1 MHSLQ
6 QATVFLL
13 TAVLLGPLL
22 QGLKVGAGLGSLG
35 GGMLIGPWGL
45 GMIGE
50 VESTLE
56 FAEFGVVL
64 LLFLVGLELQPSRLW
79 VLRRPVFGLGG
90 AQVIVTG
97 AALALSASWLGLSW
111 QAALVAGFGPAM
123 SSPARGLASPP
134 QRA

>member
-1 MHSLQ
+1 MRASPPADPAMHSLQ
-6 QATVFLL
+6 QVAIFLL
-13 TAVLLGPLL
+13 TAVVLVPLFQRLKLGAVLGYL
-22 QGLKVGAGLGSLG
+22 GA
-35 GGMLIGPWGL
+35 GMLIGPWGL

-90 AQVIVTG
+90 AQVVVSG
-97 AALALSASWLGLSW
+97 AVLTLAAAGFGLSW
-111 QAALVAGFGPAM
+111 
-123 SSPARGLASPP
+123 
-134 QRA
+134 